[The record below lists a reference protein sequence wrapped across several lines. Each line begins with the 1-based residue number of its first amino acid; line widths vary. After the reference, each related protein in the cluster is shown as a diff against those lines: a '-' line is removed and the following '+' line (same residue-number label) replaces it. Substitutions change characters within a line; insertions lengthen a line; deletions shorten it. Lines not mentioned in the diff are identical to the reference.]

1 MNIGNP
7 SPASVYLSGMFSR
20 LRLASF
26 AAALLLAGCSSA
38 PPYQG
43 LDADQLFT
51 LAQQA
56 YDSDDHSEAQRAF
69 DRFLISFPTDER
81 AAQARMLLAQ
91 SYFEDEEFVTALSE
105 YQRFIDRFPTHPS
118 APDAAL
124 GMCRASA
131 AMSPSIQRDQAY
143 TEEAQ
148 EVCSNVAADYPGTP
162 AATEAARTAGDMRL
176 KLAEKL
182 YEIADYYFRR
192 KFYDSSIIYWEMVEE
207 QYADTEWAPRALLGI
222 MGAYEEIGYD
232 DLVQET
238 RQKILDEY
246 PNSDVARGLTGDA
259 SALGP
264 SGGTR

>member
-1 MNIGNP
+1 MTGNP
-7 SPASVYLSGMFSR
+7 SWAAVYLSGMFPR
-20 LRLASF
+20 LRPWPF
-26 AAALLLAGCSSA
+26 AAAVLLAGCSSA

-43 LDADQLFT
+43 LDADQLYA

-56 YDSDDHSEAQRAF
+56 YESDDHSEAQRAF

-81 AAQARMLLAQ
+81 AAQARMTLAD
-91 SYFEDEEFVTALSE
+91 SYFQDEEYVTALSE

-124 GMCRASA
+124 GMCRSSA
-131 AMSPSIQRDQAY
+131 ALSPPIQRDQAY

-162 AATEAARTAGDMRL
+162 AAAEAARTAGDMRL
-176 KLAEKL
+176 KLAQKL
-182 YEIADYYFRR
+182 YEIAEYYFRR
-192 KFYDSSIIYWEMVEE
+192 EYYDSSIIYWEMVEE

-222 MGAYEEIGYD
+222 MEAYEEIGYE

-246 PNSDVARGLTGDA
+246 PNSEEARGL
-259 SALGP
+259 
-264 SGGTR
+264 SGGAAALAPAGGSR